1 MLTREQIEEVRRRGI
16 DYHTTD
22 WFAKLVNGTCDL
34 ALEALSAR
42 EPNPPVI
49 PDSSQPVERSEVC
62 GYCKG
67 LKQLHYGEGKDN
79 CHVCQGTGRKPKS
92 EVCDWCEGEGEIPC
106 TDHPKTCKEQCTKC
120 KGTGRKPKES
130 KGCVHC
136 GGSGKES
143 CAPPG
148 FTQACSYCSW
158 IK

>member
-79 CHVCQGTGRKPKS
+79 CHVCQGTGRKPKEQS
-92 EVCDWCEGEGEIPC
+92 EVCE
-106 TDHPKTCKEQCTKC
+106 TCNGKLMYGYDRLLICQECHDKPQAKE
-120 KGTGRKPKES
+120 R
-130 KGCVHC
+130 
-136 GGSGKES
+136 GKRHH
-143 CAPPG
+143 A
-148 FTQACSYCSW
+148 
-158 IK
+158 INVDV